1 VIDTNNQKS
10 GYIYWCISFILMI
23 ITWVSLEVRG
33 LNSIMSV
40 NMVNANYGMKYLIEN
55 VMYYMSIVFGLL
67 GYTYIYGEG
76 ERDFYWW
83 VMLPFL
89 IFVALNNLPG

>member
-1 VIDTNNQKS
+1 MNNQEI
-10 GYIYWCISFILMI
+10 GYICWCISFLLI
-23 ITWVSLEVRG
+23 IIAWVSLEVRG
-33 LNSIMSV
+33 FNAIISV
-40 NMVNANYGMKYLIEN
+40 NIINANYGMKYLVEN

-83 VMLPFL
+83 VLLPFL
-89 IFVALNNLPG
+89 IFITLNNLPG